1 VQVLRAASLA
11 TLSAALLLGCAQ
23 ILGFKDDQP
32 APGAAG
38 SSNNDSGSGN
48 SGATRSNGGE
58 PSVSEAGASGAETG
72 GAGSNNGGSAPS
84 GAGESTGGAPSPS
97 ECTKP
102 EDCPGQDSECATRTC
117 SDGVCGFDYEKQ
129 GKIVSEQTAN
139 DCKRSVCDGMGAI
152 VSEPDDG
159 DLADGGNVCMLD
171 SCKDGTPTHDPAPT
185 TTSCGQKSQFKCD
198 GQGACAGCTKS
209 SDCGLDNL
217 CATYTCTGNTC
228 QNNFVPSGQGN
239 LANTAGDCKKNVC
252 DGMGSP
258 VAIADDSDLPEDS
271 NPCTKNV
278 CSGGAPSHPNESATK
293 SCGTY
298 STCNGAGSCVCNDPA
313 ANACPR
319 LGAQCGTVT
328 NGCGQ
333 AVSCTNTCS
342 GVNTC
347 NGAGNPN
354 ACGCTP
360 KAFNCGGLQCAGT
373 ISDGCGHTKDCSN
386 SCQSLCPDN
395 CQTKICMPSGSS
407 GSCYCSDCN
416 G

>member
-1 VQVLRAASLA
+1 MLSV
-11 TLSAALLLGCAQ
+11 TLLFGCAQ
-23 ILGFKDDQP
+23 ILGFEDDQL
-32 APGAAG
+32 APSTGG
-38 SSNNDSGSGN
+38 SSNGDAGSGS
-48 SGATRSNGGE
+48 SGAPRSNGGDATE
-58 PSVSEAGASGAETG
+58 P
-72 GAGSNNGGSAPS
+72 GAGTSGGEPDGVGNGAGGDRNPVTGS
-84 GAGESTGGAPSPS
+84 GAGGAANPP
-97 ECTKP
+97 ECSAP
-102 EDCPGQDSECATRTC
+102 DDCPGQDSECATRTC
-117 SDGVCGFDYEKQ
+117 TDGVCGFDYERA
-129 GKIVSEQTAN
+129 GKVLSDQTAN
-139 DCKRSVCDGMGAI
+139 DCKRATCDGHGAI
-152 VSEPDDG
+152 VDEPDDS
-159 DLADGGNVCMLD
+159 DLADGGNVCMVD
-171 SCKDGTPTHDPAPT
+171 SCKDGTPTHDPAPP
-185 TTSCGQKSQFKCD
+185 TTSCGSNNQFECD

-258 VAIADDSDLPEDS
+258 VAIADDSDLPEDN

-278 CSGGAPSHPNESATK
+278 CSNGAPSHPNESATK

-298 STCNGAGSCVCNDPA
+298 STCNGSGSCVCNDPA

-333 AVSCTNTCS
+333 SVSCTNTCS
-342 GVNTC
+342 GVDTC
-347 NGAGNPN
+347 NGGGDPN

-373 ISDGCGHTKDCSN
+373 ISDGCGHTKDCSA
-386 SCQSLCPDN
+386 SCQSVCPDN
-395 CQTKICMPSGSS
+395 CQTKICMPSGAS